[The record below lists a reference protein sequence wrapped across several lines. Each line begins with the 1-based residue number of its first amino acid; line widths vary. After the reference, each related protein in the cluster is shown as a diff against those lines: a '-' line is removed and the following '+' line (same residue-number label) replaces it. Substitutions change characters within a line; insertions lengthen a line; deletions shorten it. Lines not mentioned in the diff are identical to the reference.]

1 MTTPRL
7 VTPAF
12 VALTASEL
20 AYFTA
25 VGALL
30 PVVPLYVTDQLGAP
44 AAAVGVAVGAFAL
57 TALLLRPLAGRLADR
72 WGRKRLLVS
81 GAVLFTIV
89 LVAHVAI
96 SNLTHLVGLRVV
108 LGAAEAAY
116 FVGATAV
123 LTDLAPPDRLGAAM
137 SYSSLGLYLGLAAG
151 PLLGEAL
158 VARAGYDA
166 AWLGAAALGL
176 VALLLTRLVPS
187 TGSASGE
194 PDAPRIDRG
203 AFGPGLA
210 FVAGLAGIGG
220 FLGFVALH
228 ARDVGLDGA
237 GTVLLVYGSVV
248 VVGRLLLAGTTDRLP
263 AARLSV
269 LALLLCGAGLV
280 TMGTIR
286 TTPGLFAGTVVLA
299 VGGTLLTPA
308 FFRLLMSRLPAHRRG
323 AGAATFSV
331 AVDLG
336 LGGGPVL
343 FGTLVQVGSI
353 PAAMVTMGGVAVM
366 TAAVGWLAG
375 RNDRELP
382 NGDEATRSV

>member
-1 MTTPRL
+1 
-7 VTPAF
+7 
-12 VALTASEL
+12 VA
-20 AYFTA
+20 
-25 VGALL
+25 GA
-30 PVVPLYVTDQLGAP
+30 A
-44 AAAVGVAVGAFAL
+44 
-57 TALLLRPLAGRLADR
+57 
-72 WGRKRLLVS
+72 
-81 GAVLFTIV
+81 LFTTV

-96 SNLTHLVGLRVV
+96 ADLTHLVGLRVA

-137 SYSSLGLYLGLAAG
+137 SYSSLGLYLGLAGG

-158 VARAGYDA
+158 VGWAGYDA

-187 TGSASGE
+187 TDAASAPS
-194 PDAPRIDRG
+194 DAPGLDRG
-203 AFGPGLA
+203 ALGPGLA

-237 GTVLLVYGSVV
+237 GPVLLVYGGVV
-248 VVGRLLLAGTTDRLP
+248 VVGRIALAGTTDRLP
-263 AARLSV
+263 AARLSG

-280 TMGTIR
+280 TMGAVR
-286 TTPGLFAGTVVLA
+286 TTSGLFAGAVVLA
-299 VGGTLLTPA
+299 VGATLLTPA
-308 FFRLLMSRLPAHRRG
+308 FFRLLMSRLPVHRRG
-323 AGAATFSV
+323 AGAATFGI

-343 FGTLVQVGSI
+343 FGGLVQVGSI
-353 PAAMVTMGGVAVM
+353 PAAMVVMGGL
-366 TAAVGWLAG
+366 AATTGLVGWLVA
-375 RNDRELP
+375 R
-382 NGDEATRSV
+382 A

>member
-1 MTTPRL
+1 MTTSRL

-12 VALTASEL
+12 VALTSSEL

-25 VGALL
+25 IGMLL
-30 PVVPLYVTDQLGAP
+30 PVVPLYVTDRLGAP
-44 AAAVGVAVGAFAL
+44 AAAVGLAVGAFAL

-72 WGRKRLLVS
+72 WGRKRLLVA
-81 GAVLFTIV
+81 GAALFTLV
-89 LVAHVAI
+89 LIAHVAI
-96 SNLTHLVGLRVV
+96 TDLTHLVGLRVA

-123 LTDLAPPDRLGAAM
+123 LTDLAPPERLGAAM

-158 VARAGYDA
+158 VEWAGYDA

-176 VALLLTRLVPS
+176 VALLLTRLVPA
-187 TGSASGE
+187 TASGGAE
-194 PDAPRIDRG
+194 PDAPGLDRG
-203 AFGPGLA
+203 ALGPGLA

-220 FLGFVALH
+220 FLGFVALYS
-228 ARDVGLDGA
+228 RDVGLDGA

-248 VVGRLLLAGTTDRLP
+248 VVGRIALAGTTDRLP
-263 AARLSV
+263 AARLSA

-280 TMGTIR
+280 TMGTVR
-286 TTPGLFAGTVVLA
+286 TTTGLFAGTVVLA

-323 AGAATFSV
+323 AGAATFSI

-353 PAAMVTMGGVAVM
+353 PAAMVIMGGVAVA
-366 TAAVGWLAG
+366 TAAAG
-375 RNDRELP
+375 RLLARGRRDRPL
-382 NGDEATRSV
+382 DATPT